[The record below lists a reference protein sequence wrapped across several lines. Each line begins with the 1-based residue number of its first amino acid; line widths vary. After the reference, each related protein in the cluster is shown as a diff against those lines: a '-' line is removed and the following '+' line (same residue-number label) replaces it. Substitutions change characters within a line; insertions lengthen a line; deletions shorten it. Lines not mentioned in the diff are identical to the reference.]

1 MKFGKGELILI
12 SKNIALTLLGTAV
25 LAFGT
30 SLFIIPF
37 DLVTGGVT
45 GVAIALEHIFGQFMP
60 IGSLIAILTWTLFFV
75 GLFVLGRG
83 FALKTF
89 VSALFYPV
97 CISLFSRLASP
108 DVMNG
113 FFCLGTSRYGHIA
126 VILATIFGG
135 ALVGAG
141 CALTFLGGGSTG
153 GMDIVA
159 FSICKIF
166 KKLRSSVAIFC
177 VDACV
182 IFFGMFALGDLVLSL
197 LGIVAAA
204 ISAIAVD
211 KIFLGES
218 TAFIAQIISDHCE
231 EINSAIITQLGRT
244 TTMID
249 AVGGYSRKSKKMLVF
264 SFTISEYADF
274 MQIVTQNDKN
284 AFVSVHRAHEINGE
298 GWS

>member
-1 MKFGKGELILI
+1 MKYGKGELNLI
-12 SKNIALTLLGTAV
+12 CKNIALTLLGTAI

-37 DLVTGGVT
+37 DLVMGGVT

-60 IGSLIAILTWTLFFV
+60 IDSLIAILTWALFFV
-75 GLFVLGRG
+75 GFAALGRS

-89 VSALFYPV
+89 VSAVFYPM
-97 CISLFSRLASP
+97 CISLFSRLISP

-113 FFCLGTSRYGHIA
+113 FFCLDASIYGHIA
-126 VILATIFGG
+126 IILATVFGG
-135 ALVGAG
+135 ALVGTG
-141 CALTFLGGGSTG
+141 CAITFLGGGSTG

-159 FSICKIF
+159 FSICQIF
-166 KKLRSSVAIFC
+166 KKLRSSVVIFC

-182 IFFGMFALGDLVLSL
+182 IFLGMFALGDLALSL

-218 TAFIAQIISDHCE
+218 TAFIAQIISDQCE
-231 EINSAIITQLGRT
+231 QINKDIIARLART

-249 AVGGYSRKSKKMLVF
+249 AVGGYSGKHKKMLVV

-284 AFVSVHRAHEINGE
+284 AFVCVHRAHEINGE